1 MTVEK
6 GENSLWGMGVP
17 GAHVPDRWGKPQKG
31 FCPASYFPASG
42 TLWANEL
49 LQKMPDHSIRW
60 EPK

>member
-1 MTVEK
+1 M
-6 GENSLWGMGVP
+6 WGMGVP

-31 FCPASYFPASG
+31 FCPACYFPASG